1 VQGNVRVGILM
12 CIRLLHKFA
21 SKCIIVY
28 LEVDEVVR
36 RRTGGFKWLIVLE
49 SKEAFECTEKC
60 GLHHYFVRDNVRT
73 HGDKKQ

>member
-1 VQGNVRVGILM
+1 
-12 CIRLLHKFA
+12 
-21 SKCIIVY
+21 

-36 RRTGGFKWLIVLE
+36 RRTGKFEWLIVLE
-49 SKEAFECTEKC
+49 SKESLECTGKR